1 MGNILRRT
9 FLVGLG
15 AVAGGLAV
23 GYYTLSQDHENPLEA
38 KKADGEAVFNPWVYL
53 DTSGQFHVIV
63 PRAEMGQ
70 GVTTTLAA
78 LAAEELGL
86 PLEALAVEHGPAAGA
101 YYNAAML
108 EEGGPFPVFADSFFA
123 ETMRTVSGFLGKSLG
138 LQVTGGSSSTRDAF
152 DKMRYAGAAARHI
165 VLTAAA
171 KASGQDITD
180 LTMSAQGVL
189 KNDGTV
195 ILFADLINDAAA
207 QAVPE
212 NLPLKQPSEWT
223 ILGKSQQR
231 TDVRA
236 KVTGAPIYGVDVDL
250 PDMVYGT
257 VRMSPVF
264 GGKPRS
270 ADLSAAQAMKG
281 VIKIVPLNT
290 QTGHGFGIVAENSWA
305 AFKAAEAIK
314 VEWEAPTYPATSGEM
329 MEMARQTAAG
339 SDRGSALRDD
349 GDTAKAITDTAPDT
363 ILEAD
368 YDVPFLAHATMEPM
382 NATAQFADGKL
393 EIWAPNQAPTI
404 IRTVCAGALGIDAAD
419 VAVNT
424 TFLGGGF
431 GRRGEVDFALYAS
444 LLAKE
449 TEGRPI
455 KVTWT
460 REEDTTHDTYRPLA
474 AGRFKAVVTEDG
486 KLTALDMRIATPSIL
501 ESVMGRTFPSLS
513 PAGPE
518 RLLTE
523 GAFDQ
528 PYSIAN
534 YRVSGHKIDNQV
546 PVGFW
551 RAVGNSFNGFFHECF
566 MDEIAQKAG
575 RDPFDLRLELMADFP
590 VATAVM
596 EKLRTVSQWDAPL
609 PVNKAK
615 GVAFTLSFGSWVGQ
629 VVQVANTPDGVRI
642 EKVWIVADVGT
653 ALDPAIIEN
662 QLTSGA
668 IFGLSSALGQ
678 EITITDGM
686 VDQQNFYDFDAMRMN
701 QTPGF
706 EVVILENSDHMGGVG
721 EIGTPP
727 SIPAL
732 ANAVSKLSG
741 KRLRQMPLSRDV
753 TFA

>member
-23 GYYTLSQDHENPLEA
+23 GYYTLSQDHENPLDA
-38 KKADGEAVFNPWVYL
+38 QKTAGEAVFNPWVYL
-53 DTSGQFHVIV
+53 DTSGQFNVIV

-86 PLEALAVEHGPAAGA
+86 PLDALVVEHGPAAGA

-123 ETMRTVSGFLGKSLG
+123 ETMRTVSGFFGKTLG

-152 DKMRYAGAAARHI
+152 DKMRYAGAAARHV
-165 VLTAAA
+165 VLSAAA
-171 KASGQDITD
+171 AASGQDMQS
-180 LTMSAQGVL
+180 LTMSVDGVRQS
-189 KNDGTV
+189 DGSL
-195 ILFADLINDAAA
+195 IPFADLLDNATA
-207 QAVPE
+207 QTVPE
-212 NLPLKQPSEWT
+212 NLKLKEPSEWT
-223 ILGKSQQR
+223 LLGKPQQR

-264 GGKPRS
+264 GGKPRT
-270 ADLSAAQAMKG
+270 ADLTAAEAMAG

-290 QTGHGFGIVAENSWA
+290 QTGHGFGVIAQNSWA
-305 AFKAAEAIK
+305 AFKAAEAIA
-314 VEWEAPTYPATSGEM
+314 VEWDAPAYPATSEEM
-329 MEMARQTAAG
+329 MDIARQAAAG
-339 SDRGSALRDD
+339 NDGGSALRND
-349 GDTAKAITDTAPDT
+349 GDTAKAIADAAPET

-404 IRTVCAGALGIDAAD
+404 IRTVCAGALEIDSAD
-419 VAVNT
+419 VSVNT

-455 KVTWT
+455 KVIWT

-474 AGRFKAVVTEDG
+474 AGRFKAVITQDG

-534 YRVSGHKIDNQV
+534 YRVSGHKIDNSV

-575 RDPFDLRLELMADFP
+575 RDPFDLRVELMADFP
-590 VATAVM
+590 VAVSVM
-596 EKLRTVSQWDAPL
+596 QELRSVSQWDAPL
-609 PVNKAK
+609 PANKAK

-701 QTPGF
+701 QVPDF
-706 EVVILENSDHMGGVG
+706 EVVILENSPHMGGVG

-741 KRLRQMPLSRDV
+741 NRLRQMPLSKEIA
-753 TFA
+753 FA